1 MNRST
6 ALTIASMPA
15 VAGLAWHTHRRTERA
30 ASSHQLSR
38 PFLPGQRR
46 EIRTAWGSV
55 TYRLVAGSNSAPPLV
70 LIHGWGKTG
79 DSAWWPIIEGC
90 RSSLVIMDLPGH
102 GHSRLET
109 PFTLELA
116 AAALLDAIADSG
128 VGRPILVAHS
138 MGGPVALTAVKEAG
152 PDAFAGLVALA
163 TSAYWVTPRVKAMMA
178 LAPYVMDPRSPIATR
193 TKARQVSRHPG
204 RAANICWSYSRRP
217 MLPLL
222 RQGANALR
230 RFDASKWEGFELPRA
245 HWVVSTDDRVL
256 PPQHQ
261 HASAQLFGARVHEIR
276 GGHSIVMD
284 APDQVI
290 GVIDQVSSTMPSEAL

>member
-6 ALTIASMPA
+6 ALTIVSMPA
-15 VAGLAWHTHRRTERA
+15 VAGLAWRTHRRTERA
-30 ASSHQLSR
+30 VSAHEPSQ
-38 PFLPGQRR
+38 PFLPGHRR
-46 EIRTAWGSV
+46 QIATDWGSAA
-55 TYRLVAGSNSAPPLV
+55 YRFVEAEGSGPPLV

-90 RSSLVIMDLPGH
+90 HSSLVIMDLPGH
-102 GHSRLET
+102 GHSRLDA

-116 AAALLDAIADSG
+116 AAALLEVIADSG
-128 VGRPILVAHS
+128 VDRPILVAHS
-138 MGGPVALTAVKEAG
+138 MGGPVALTAVKQAG
-152 PDAFAGLVALA
+152 ADRFAGLVALA
-163 TSAYWVTPRVKAMMA
+163 TSAYWVTPRVKTMMA

-193 TKARQVSRHPG
+193 TQVREVNRHPG
-204 RAANICWSYSRRP
+204 RASHICWSYSRRP

-230 RFDASKWEGFELPRA
+230 RFDASRWDDFDPPRS
-245 HWVVSTDDRVL
+245 HWVISTEDRVL
-256 PPQHQ
+256 PPAHQ
-261 HASAQLFGARVHEIR
+261 RASAHLFDASVHEIE

-290 GVIDQVSSTMPSEAL
+290 GVLNEVSSTVSV